1 METFGEYL
9 KRERELRQIN
19 LKEISAA
26 TRINIHILKKIE
38 ADDFEKLPSPT
49 FIKGFIKAY
58 SRHLGLSAQDVIVR
72 YEAYLAQKFKELPEP
87 LLPKVSLKKVK
98 PFWQKFL
105 LPIAAAIVILAS
117 FFFYSG
123 KAPQTEQNPEIT
135 EALMMNVDTNQAWYP
150 LEGKKYY
157 LRTYLDTWIKIQ
169 VDSFNVTSFPMAKD
183 TFKTFYAKSEI
194 MIFTSDP
201 TFVSLS
207 EEKEVFSP
215 LSHEKKPQRFI
226 ITVQ

>member
-1 METFGEYL
+1 METFGQYL
-9 KRERELRQIN
+9 KRERTLRQIN

-26 TRINIHILKKIE
+26 TKINFHILKKLE
-38 ADDFEKLPSPT
+38 ADDFENLPSPT
-49 FIKGFIKAY
+49 FVKGFIKAY
-58 SRHLGLSAQDVIVR
+58 ASHLGLRGKDVIVR
-72 YEAYLAQKFKELPEP
+72 YEAYLAQKFKELPQP
-87 LLPKVSLKKVK
+87 TLQKPPTKKIK

-105 LPIAAAIVILAS
+105 LPIGVAILVLAG

-123 KAPQTEQNPEIT
+123 KKPHIEQKPEIQ
-135 EALMMNVDTNQAWYP
+135 EALMMNVDTNQTWYP

-169 VDSFNVTSFPMAKD
+169 VDNFNTTSFPMAKD
-183 TFKTFYAKSEI
+183 TFKTFYAKNKI
-194 MIFTSDP
+194 IIFTSDP

-207 EEKEVFSP
+207 EEKEVFNP

-226 ITVQ
+226 MTVQ